1 MNSGWSSARYR
12 LIRLLS
18 LVGLVGAVLFPAGAW
33 AHESQPGLLELRQL
47 AEDRWEV
54 VWRAPI
60 YYGKPHPARL
70 ELPSDWQ
77 PVVEP
82 TMRQLPDSALHRQ
95 IVSLDDGALDGSLI
109 RFPGLEA
116 TITDVFVRVARLDG
130 SESSQVV
137 RPTRPYAEL
146 RGERPWTT
154 TAGEYLVL
162 GFHHI
167 LLGIDHLLFVLGLLI
182 IVRGTRQLIETITA
196 FTVAHSITLGLATLG
211 YASVPGPP
219 LNAAIALSILF
230 LGPELVRVW
239 RGQTSFTI
247 RHPWVVAFG
256 FGLLHGFGFASGL
269 SVVGMP
275 KSEVPL
281 ALAMFNIGVE
291 LGQLTFVALI
301 LLSHRAARVLEFHWS
316 RRVELAPAYLIGS
329 LGAYWTI
336 QRTVLML

>member
-1 MNSGWSSARYR
+1 MNVILRQIIA
-12 LIRLLS
+12 LCLLLS
-18 LVGLVGAVLFPAGAW
+18 GFWSTPGV

-47 AEDRWEV
+47 SSERWEV

-70 ELPSDWQ
+70 VLPAEWEPLGEPSVQRLASADLYRQ
-77 PVVEP
+77 VVTVP
-82 TMRQLPDSALHRQ
+82 P
-95 IVSLDDGALDGSLI
+95 GSLNGSI
-109 RFPGLEA
+109 IDFPGLEQ
-116 TITDVFVRVARLDG
+116 TITDVFVRLSRLDG
-130 SESSQVV
+130 SEASQVV
-137 RPTRPYAEL
+137 RPTRPQAVL
-146 RGERPWTT
+146 RGERPWTV

-167 LLGIDHLLFVLGLLI
+167 LMGIDHLLFVLGLLV
-182 IVRGTRQLIETITA
+182 IVHGSRMLVETITA

-211 YASVPGPP
+211 YANVPGPP

-247 RHPWVVAFG
+247 RHLWVVSFF

-269 SVVGMP
+269 STVGMP
-275 KSEVPL
+275 RAEVPL
-281 ALAMFNIGVE
+281 ALAMFNVGVE
-291 LGQLTFVALI
+291 LGQLAFVALI
-301 LLSHRAARVLEFHWS
+301 LFSQRSMRVLAFRWP
-316 RRVELAPAYLIGS
+316 RWAELGPAYAIGS

-336 QRTVLML
+336 QRTAMLF

>member
-1 MNSGWSSARYR
+1 MRVTGHRWGLRLFLLLICSGFA
-12 LIRLLS
+12 
-18 LVGLVGAVLFPAGAW
+18 GLAQ
-33 AHESQPGLLELRQL
+33 AHELQPSSMELRQL
-47 AEDRWEV
+47 TSERFEV
-54 VWRAPI
+54 IWRAPI

-70 ELPSDWQ
+70 QFPETWRPLGEPS
-77 PVVEP
+77 VK
-82 TMRQLPDSALHRQ
+82 QLPDSALHRH
-95 IVSLDDGALDGSLI
+95 VVNVPDGAVDGAII
-109 RFPGLEA
+109 RFVGLEA
-116 TITDVFVRVARLDG
+116 TITDVFVRVSRLDG

-137 RPTRPYAEL
+137 RPTKPYAEL

-154 TAGEYLVL
+154 IAGEYLVL

-167 LLGIDHLLFVLGLLI
+167 LLGVDHLLFVLGLLI

-196 FTVAHSITLGLATLG
+196 FTIAHSITLALATLG
-211 YASVPGPP
+211 LASIPGPP

-269 SVVGMP
+269 STVGMP
-275 KSEVPL
+275 RAEVPL
-281 ALAMFNIGVE
+281 ALAMFNVGVE
-291 LGQLTFVALI
+291 LGQLAFVALI
-301 LLSHRAARVLEFHWS
+301 LLGHRAARVLELHWP
-316 RRVELAPAYLIGS
+316 RPAELAPAYLIGS

-336 QRTVLML
+336 QRTAMML

>member
-1 MNSGWSSARYR
+1 MTARHSR
-12 LIRLLS
+12 APVRRACLILLIAS
-18 LVGLVGAVLFPAGAW
+18 VVALLLPAVAA

-54 VWRAPI
+54 VWRAPV

-70 ELPSDWQ
+70 ELPSHWRL
-77 PVVEP
+77 VAEP
-82 TMRQLPDSALHRQ
+82 TVRQLADSALHRQ
-95 IVSLDDGALDGSLI
+95 IVALDGGAFDGSLV

-137 RPTRPYAEL
+137 RPTKPLAEL
-146 RGERPWTT
+146 RGDRPWTR

-182 IVRGTRQLIETITA
+182 IVRGTRQLVETITA
-196 FTVAHSITLGLATLG
+196 FTVAHSITLALATLG
-211 YASVPGPP
+211 LASVPGPP

-269 SVVGMP
+269 STVGMP
-275 KSEVPL
+275 KAEIPL

-291 LGQLTFVALI
+291 LGQLAFVALI
-301 LLSHRAARVLEFHWS
+301 LLSCRAARILEFRWP
-316 RRVELAPAYLIGS
+316 RRAALAPAYLIGS

-336 QRTVLML
+336 QRTVMML